1 MLRHAVIVFLAA
13 VLLGAASMAG
23 AGSYCVIDPPRAA
36 SATGNGFYVAR
47 PSTQRAASSADTSY
61 RLFDPAGDEFRIR
74 GVNRNHG
81 DSYGTPA
88 GLPLSGANAERIFL
102 QSTTTPAYNAA
113 LVQREMVANNIVP
126 IPVIGWG
133 ATTCKTDPALLAAN
147 VDAWVVQAPIW
158 APLSGSAIFNIANEW
173 GPSTAVWRDSYITAV
188 GRMRDAG
195 YTGLLMIDAGGCGQD
210 QRTVVNYGGQVL
222 DADPLHN
229 VIFGV
234 HVYGS
239 WHVASPTNP
248 WQSWWGFTYD
258 GGMAQL
264 RASGLPVVIS
274 EFGPMGVGP
283 SQTPVSPERLI
294 SDAEAAGWGWMPWSW
309 DDNNA
314 AACASTD
321 TGGFSLTKKCGIY
334 TGDDANELT
343 AWGRTVVPMLKA
355 SAPRRVL
362 LSRP

>member
-1 MLRHAVIVFLAA
+1 MIHRAL
-13 VLLGAASMAG
+13 VLFVTLVVLCASAL

-36 SATGNGFYVAR
+36 SGSTGFYVQRLSASLAS
-47 PSTQRAASSADTSY
+47 PSTDSTY
-61 RLFDPAGDEFRIR
+61 RLFDPAGDEFRIH

-81 DSYGTPA
+81 DSYGTPT

-113 LVQREMVANNIVP
+113 LVQREMVTNNIVP

-147 VDAWVVQAPIW
+147 VDAWVGQASVW

-173 GPSTAVWRDSYITAV
+173 GPSTDVWRDSYITAV
-188 GRMRDAG
+188 RRMRAAG
-195 YTGLLMIDAGGCGQD
+195 YTGLLMVDAGGCGQD
-210 QRTVVNYGGQVL
+210 QRTVVNYGAQVL

-229 VIFGV
+229 VVFGV

-239 WHVASPTNP
+239 WHVATPTNP
-248 WQSWWGFTYD
+248 WQSWWGFTYES
-258 GGMAQL
+258 GMAKL

-283 SQTPVSPERLI
+283 SQTPVPPERLI
-294 SDAEAAGWGWMPWSW
+294 ADAEAAGWGWMPWSW
-309 DDNNA
+309 DDNNLQ
-314 AACASTD
+314 ACASSD
-321 TGGFSLTKKCGIY
+321 VGGFSLTKKCGIY

-343 AWGRTVVPMLKA
+343 AWGRTIVPLLKA
-355 SAPRRVL
+355 SGARRAL